1 MGVQPAWLAEVALF
15 LRRSLGGVALELCRV
30 AGFLRALFFD
40 RGVVLLDALVFL
52 PHRGLG
58 CPLARQPFGRR
69 GKQFLDLCGRE
80 GFCRS
85 TTRETRGRDAELAR
99 HDLAGVWSGQT
110 QLHEPLRRGC
120 EKFGKLFTRNIR
132 VLELFRCCGEVNTQL
147 LCGGRRLHGLRRS
160 FLIHPDSVA
169 CDLYSRPTRAPRER
183 TPVDVT
189 QLQHFVAVGEEL
201 HFARAAKAL
210 GISRQALSASVRAL
224 EAERGVELFDRSAE
238 STTLS
243 AAGRQLLLDAAPLIE
258 AELLLEQER
267 AREAAAPTSLSIAFV
282 PGVTIGKWSLEWE
295 RRYPNIHL
303 RVRPGEESES
313 VSVLHDG
320 IADVSFVRLPVRE
333 YGLSVI
339 PLYSEMAVVV
349 ASKDHPVAAFEELT
363 LADLE
368 HETVVRNPEVIAD
381 AVELVAAG
389 VGLVMLPQSI
399 ARLYARKDVVAR
411 VVTDAPQTEI
421 AVAWI
426 AEDLTA
432 DMEEFIGIVRGR
444 KAGSSR
450 TGVGAG
456 LETAGSGIPASTKL
470 SASQKTARKKEGD
483 SKAAQKSSAAAAKT
497 AAAKGQA
504 PKTAGA
510 AKGGAKAGSGKTA
523 TNSGAAGRAHAIAR
537 QRAALKPKKRR

>member
-1 MGVQPAWLAEVALF
+1 VG
-15 LRRSLGGVALELCRV
+15 
-30 AGFLRALFFD
+30 
-40 RGVVLLDALVFL
+40 
-52 PHRGLG
+52 
-58 CPLARQPFGRR
+58 
-69 GKQFLDLCGRE
+69 
-80 GFCRS
+80 
-85 TTRETRGRDAELAR
+85 
-99 HDLAGVWSGQT
+99 SGEA
-110 QLHEPLRRGC
+110 QLHEPLGRRRQQFS
-120 EKFGKLFTRNIR
+120 ELFARDVR
-132 VLELFRCCGEVNTQL
+132 VLELFWCCGEVNPEL

-210 GISRQALSASVRAL
+210 GISRQALSASVKAL
-224 EAERGVELFDRSAE
+224 EAERGVELFDRSADT
-238 STTLS
+238 TTLS
-243 AAGRQLLLDAAPLIE
+243 DAGRQLLSEAAPLIE
-258 AELLLEQER
+258 AELVRQDELASQ
-267 AREAAAPTSLSIAFV
+267 AAAPTSLSIAFV

-295 RRYPNIHL
+295 RRYPSVQL
-303 RVRPGEESES
+303 RVRPGEEADA

-320 IADVSFVRLPVRE
+320 IVDVSFVRLPVRE

-349 ASKDHPVAAFEELT
+349 ASKDHPIAAFEELT

-368 HETVVRNPEVIAD
+368 HETVVRDPDVVAD

-389 VGLVMLPQSI
+389 VGVVMLPQSV
-399 ARLYARKDVVAR
+399 ARLYTRKDVVAR
-411 VVTDAPQTEI
+411 IVSDAPQTEI

-426 AEDLTA
+426 ADELTP

-456 LETAGSGIPASTKL
+456 VDGAGSGVPANTKL
-470 SASQKTARKKEGD
+470 SASEKTARKKAGD

-510 AKGGAKAGSGKTA
+510 AKGGAKSGSGKTA